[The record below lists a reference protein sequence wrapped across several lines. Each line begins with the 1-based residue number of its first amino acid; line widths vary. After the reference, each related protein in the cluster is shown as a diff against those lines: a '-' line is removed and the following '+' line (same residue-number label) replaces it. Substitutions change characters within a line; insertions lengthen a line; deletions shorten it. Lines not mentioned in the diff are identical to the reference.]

1 MPTAEQILET
11 MSEKE
16 EAVLH
21 AAAATEVVIPP
32 LPVAVE
38 AQQQLLNVNV
48 DSAKP
53 SEVVEEVAETYI
65 YRDFANADAG
75 QLETGST
82 ISHAKL
88 PPSALASQK
97 LPSKLGAML
106 SDPDLAAVITWM
118 PHGRAWKILNRD
130 LFAQFALPRYF
141 GHQNHAS
148 FVRIVNAWGFRRISS
163 GVDRD
168 AYYHELFLRG
178 KPRLHERMK
187 RVPSCH
193 KKTPIDKDAKI
204 PDFYELAKT
213 SLLPEVSWGHG
224 SNPVLQAPAAGAAP
238 GGGAPTM
245 GSHPA
250 FGQMPG
256 APGQFVPFDTTGVP
270 TMNGLVGGGMLH
282 ANPNFNN
289 PMMSL
294 LNQGGNAMPAAEAAA
309 AAGSPAR
316 SATAQ
321 QLPPQNLNE
330 YTRAL
335 QQENENLLLK
345 IRILEYENAQRMK
358 REAEQANNVHEGDA
372 NVPVEES
379 KVEGGGVKEED
390 VPSQV

>member
-1 MPTAEQILET
+1 
-11 MSEKE
+11 
-16 EAVLH
+16 
-21 AAAATEVVIPP
+21 
-32 LPVAVE
+32 
-38 AQQQLLNVNV
+38 
-48 DSAKP
+48 
-53 SEVVEEVAETYI
+53 
-65 YRDFANADAG
+65 
-75 QLETGST
+75 
-82 ISHAKL
+82 
-88 PPSALASQK
+88 
-97 LPSKLGAML
+97 
-106 SDPDLAAVITWM
+106 
-118 PHGRAWKILNRD
+118 
-130 LFAQFALPRYF
+130 
-141 GHQNHAS
+141 
-148 FVRIVNAWGFRRISS
+148 
-163 GVDRD
+163 
-168 AYYHELFLRG
+168 
-178 KPRLHERMK
+178 MK

-213 SLLPEVSWGHG
+213 SLLPEVFWGHG
-224 SNPVLQAPAAGAAP
+224 SNPVVQAPAAGAAP

-250 FGQMPG
+250 FNQMPG

-294 LNQGGNAMPAAEAAA
+294 LNQGGNAMTAAEAAA
-309 AAGSPAR
+309 AAGCPAR

-345 IRILEYENAQRMK
+345 IRILEYENAQRLK

-379 KVEGGGVKEED
+379 KVGGGGVKEED